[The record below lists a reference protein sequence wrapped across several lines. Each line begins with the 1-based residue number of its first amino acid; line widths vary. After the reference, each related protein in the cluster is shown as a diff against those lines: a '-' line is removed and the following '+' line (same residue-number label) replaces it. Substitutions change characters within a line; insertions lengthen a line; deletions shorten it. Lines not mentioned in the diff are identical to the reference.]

1 MKRRILLTV
10 FLCVCLALGA
20 SALSLDGYNLNIEIE
35 SDFSVLTADKIASEN
50 DYVTSLGHTVQS
62 AKKYFS
68 DNGLILFASND
79 DNTRQIQIKCTETDF
94 SKQLGDLSLL
104 SNDGIFE
111 IADNLLPSGQQ
122 SGYGIV
128 EVNGMSM
135 LEVSSL
141 SADSGGSFCGL
152 QYITIRGG
160 RLYSIG
166 FFENGTAFTADFSAI
181 AEKCISSLSIAQSGT
196 QAVKTAEN
204 LAEVIIVWLLI
215 IAAAAVSVAIF
226 VSIMVEIAGKKNTD
240 EKRAVITR
248 RRLKK

>member
-1 MKRRILLTV
+1 MKRRIFLTV
-10 FLCVCLALGA
+10 FLCVCLAVSA

-35 SDFSVLTADKIASEN
+35 SDFSVLTADNITAET

-68 DNGLILFASND
+68 DNGLILFASNE

-104 SNDGIFE
+104 SDDDIFE
-111 IADNLLPSGQQ
+111 IADSLLPNGKED
-122 SGYGIV
+122 GYNIV
-128 EVNGMSM
+128 EVNGMPM

-152 QYITIRGG
+152 QYITIRDG

-166 FFENGTAFTADFSAI
+166 FFENGTAFTDDFSTVT
-181 AEKCISSLSIAQSGT
+181 EKCISSLSIAKSGT
-196 QAVKTAEN
+196 QTVKTAEN

-226 VSIMVEIAGKKNTD
+226 VSVMVEITGKKNSD
-240 EKRAVITR
+240 EKRTVITR
-248 RRLKK
+248 RRFKK